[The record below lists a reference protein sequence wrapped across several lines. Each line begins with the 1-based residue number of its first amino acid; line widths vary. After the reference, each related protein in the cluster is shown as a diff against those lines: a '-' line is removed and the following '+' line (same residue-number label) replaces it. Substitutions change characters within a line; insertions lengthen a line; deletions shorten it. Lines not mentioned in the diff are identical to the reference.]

1 MNDLAKSGTPQEH
14 GQQDG
19 ETLLALYLNDH
30 LAGATAGVALC
41 RHLAEAERSAPHALG
56 ETLDHLAQEID
67 QDRSALLDVM
77 SELAVPVKH
86 YKIGA
91 GWIGE
96 KLARLMPHGSAL
108 GRTRLNTLVEL
119 ESLQLGVEG
128 KACLWRGLAMIPDL
142 AEDLTRQLHSLLE
155 RADSQAATLEN
166 LRARA
171 AEAAFAQD
179 AR

>member
-86 YKIGA
+86 
-91 GWIGE
+91 
-96 KLARLMPHGSAL
+96 
-108 GRTRLNTLVEL
+108 
-119 ESLQLGVEG
+119 
-128 KACLWRGLAMIPDL
+128 
-142 AEDLTRQLHSLLE
+142 
-155 RADSQAATLEN
+155 
-166 LRARA
+166 
-171 AEAAFAQD
+171 
-179 AR
+179 